1 MLIMTISNWRGKL
14 KVLLLVVLLL
24 LVGGIVVSYLN
35 MGGDSETGAVN
46 DRDANGSMKVE
57 AAPQADPQEV
67 DGNWFGGFVETLKGY
82 CQD

>member
-1 MLIMTISNWRGKL
+1 MLIMTISNWRRKL

-24 LVGGIVVSYLN
+24 LVAGTVVSYLN
-35 MGGDSETGAVN
+35 MEGERETGAVN

-57 AAPQADPQEV
+57 ATPRDDSQEV